1 MIAGLEH
8 YKNSQI
14 FTPLKT
20 CNKTARIRE
29 DSAKN
34 TSVYLEDQWQM
45 GKFSLT
51 PGVRYDRYEAP
62 DFIAGGKT
70 YDNVVGAL
78 AASYEIAPS
87 TQVFASYTQLFNG
100 PDLGQA
106 IFNRDGAGTVVNND
120 LKAEEGDNAEVGVVT
135 TLRDLTTANDSLQLS
150 GKYFEPISK
159 TILNLYAQV

>member
-1 MIAGLEH
+1 MIENNSENEETSRRNKIIAGLEDDKIKSDFYPAKDRATKLH
-8 YKNSQI
+8 TSGK
-14 FTPLKT
+14 
-20 CNKTARIRE
+20 
-29 DSAKN
+29 DSDKN
-34 TSVYLEDQWQM
+34 TSDYLEEKWQM
-45 GKFSLT
+45 SKFSLT

-120 LKAEEGDNAEVGVVT
+120 LKAEEGDNTEVGIVT
-135 TLRDLTTANDSLQLS
+135 TLHDLTQA
-150 GKYFEPISK
+150 
-159 TILNLYAQV
+159 V